1 MTSRSTLTYAERA
14 ARHSHPVARMFLET
28 AERKELNVI
37 VSADLTTIAELLKYA
52 NAIKLYIMSASF
64 NLTCNQISAYILQS
78 SKPISI

>member
-37 VSADLTTIAELLKYA
+37 VSADLTTSAELLKCA
-52 NAIKLYIMSASF
+52 IRIKLYIMSASF
-64 NLTCNQISAYILQS
+64 NLPCDQISAHILLS
-78 SKPISI
+78 SRPISI